1 MPSYHPTDMQMA
13 IMTPPKDQ
21 KGKATSTTIAAT
33 NAAKAHLMGIGDLDR
48 ASDINLLLFNLDDI
62 HNGYLRNAKD
72 LATKHLVRR
81 GLIDS
86 NRGSSTVDGYKL
98 TQYAN
103 ELLSEAS
110 PGKINGQRQ
119 RS

>member
-1 MPSYHPTDMQMA
+1 MQMA
-13 IMTPPKDQ
+13 IMTSPKDQ
-21 KGKATSTTIAAT
+21 KGKATSTTIAAA
-33 NAAKAHLMGIGDLDR
+33 NEAKAHLMGIGDLDR
-48 ASDINLLLFNLDDI
+48 ASDRNLLLFNLADI

-72 LATKHLVRR
+72 LATKHLIRR

-86 NRGSSTVDGYKL
+86 NRGLSTVDGYKL

-103 ELLSEAS
+103 DLLSEAQ
-110 PGKINGQRQ
+110 PGIINSQRK

>member
-1 MPSYHPTDMQMA
+1 
-13 IMTPPKDQ
+13 MTSPKDQ
-21 KGKATSTTIAAT
+21 KGKAASTTIAAA
-33 NAAKAHLMGIGDLDR
+33 NEAKAQLMGIGDLDR
-48 ASDINLLLFNLDDI
+48 ASDRNLLLFNLDDI

-72 LATKHLVRR
+72 LATKHLISR

-86 NRGSSTVDGYKL
+86 NRGLSTVDGYKL

-103 ELLSEAS
+103 ELLSEAP
-110 PGKINGQRQ
+110 PGTINSQRR